1 MNASPRRRT
10 IGETPRSRRRTHTP
24 KKHRRGSAVAEAAFV
39 MPIMLTLMLGVWEV
53 GRMIQ
58 ISQIL
63 ENAAREGARVAAG
76 GYVNGTAVTLS
87 TVQTEVQNYLTAA
100 GLPSTAATG
109 AQTSLTCLAS
119 PVWTDPYQALPLDA
133 FTVTVTIPSG
143 APFNSLR
150 WNLLNKIT
158 NVSQLSTTVYWQS
171 ANNSQ
176 VTVSTTLPY

>member
-1 MNASPRRRT
+1 MLDPNT
-10 IGETPRSRRRTHTP
+10 IRPFRTPREARRQVLGPGKR
-24 KKHRRGSAVAEAAFV
+24 RRGSAVVEAVFI

-76 GYVNGTAVTLS
+76 GYVNGTAVTVS

-100 GLPSTAATG
+100 GLPSAAATG
-109 AQTSLTCLAS
+109 AQTSLTCLAT
-119 PVWTDPYQALPLDA
+119 PVWTDPYSALPLDP

-143 APFNSLR
+143 TAFNSLR